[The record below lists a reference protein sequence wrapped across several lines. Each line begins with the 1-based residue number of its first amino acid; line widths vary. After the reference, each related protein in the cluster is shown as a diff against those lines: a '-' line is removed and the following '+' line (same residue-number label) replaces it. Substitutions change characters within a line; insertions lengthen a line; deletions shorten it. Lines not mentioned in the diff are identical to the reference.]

1 MWRVLLVPVLAAA
14 FFFAVYFYFYSGS
27 SYSAPPNP
35 EVPVAQLT
43 APVSSVTPFED
54 SPVANQGTLLVDG
67 LHGNGFSRA
76 EVSAFLSMVRDRGYD
91 IEVLG
96 GPDPFGA
103 FGGIDPYSQFSP
115 LEEKHGVDPFSRYLL
130 LEEKLRGADSL
141 LVVIPRDRYTPG
153 EAALIEDFVLRKGGK
168 LLIVGD
174 PTRPHQANSLAGSF
188 DVAFQPDYLFNT
200 VEYDLNFQNIIVRD
214 FLPHEITRGV
224 GQIALYSAGSVQG
237 PSLGLAVADGNT
249 RSSTSEGTGPFYPLV
264 TAGEDRVLALG
275 DLTFMIPPRN
285 SVLDNN
291 RLLANIASFLTASE
305 REFDLSDFPHF
316 FSDDVEIIL
325 GRPSLLGLASGI
337 EETLSTFQR
346 ASNVSGTEDITK
358 DTVFLGLYEDADQ
371 VAQYLQLAGVH
382 LDESLRT
389 PFTSDMDPAG
399 TGTILFHSG
408 PDRQVLVVLAD
419 SPPGLGLMVSFLQ
432 SGKFRD
438 GLVDD
443 FVGVYRFE

>member
-1 MWRVLLVPVLAAA
+1 MWRLLLVPVLAVA
-14 FFFAVYFYFYSGS
+14 FFAAAYFYFYSGS
-27 SYSAPPNP
+27 GYSAPPNP

-43 APVSSVTPFED
+43 APVSSVSPFED
-54 SPVANQGTLLVDG
+54 NPVISQGTLLVDG
-67 LHGNGFSRA
+67 LHGNIFSKA
-76 EVSAFLSMVRDRGYD
+76 EVSAFLAMIRDRGYD
-91 IEVLG
+91 VEVLG
-96 GPDPFGA
+96 EPDPFGQFEGGGA
-103 FGGIDPYSQFSP
+103 LGEPDPYGQSKGIDPSLRFS
-115 LEEKHGVDPFSRYLL
+115 LM
-130 LEEKLRGADSL
+130 EEKLRGADSL
-141 LVVIPRDRYTPG
+141 LVVIPRDRYTPS
-153 EAALIEDFVLRKGGK
+153 EIDLIEDFVLRKGGK
-168 LLIVGD
+168 LMMIGD
-174 PTRPHQANSLAGSF
+174 TTRPHQANTLAGRF

-224 GQIALYSAGSVQG
+224 GQIALYSTSSVKG
-237 PSLGLAVADGNT
+237 PTPGLAVADGNT

-275 DLTFMIPPRN
+275 DFTFMIPPRN

-346 ASNVSGTEDITK
+346 ASNVSGAEDITN

-399 TGTILFHSG
+399 TGTILLHSG

-419 SPPGLGLMVSFLQ
+419 SPPGLGQMVSLLQ